1 MRSLL
6 RIVKYSWKNLFRN
19 TWIGLATVFVFMM
32 ALLSVNVLLGVNA
45 MMSQVNTLLEN
56 KVDATITFK
65 PGTPEDVMTQAKS
78 YLASLPQVRDVGYV
92 PPAEVLKR
100 FKERNA
106 RNVQILAGLE
116 EVNGNPL
123 GGQIIIKAVRPEDY
137 PFLLQAVQGP
147 LYEPFIQS
155 QTYDDHRT
163 AIANIQEA
171 SRTVRIIGAILVAIF
186 SLFGMLIAFNAIRIA
201 IYTQREEIAIMRLV
215 GASSSFIRGPFL
227 LEGVWLALL
236 SLGASAFVVWV
247 GVRTLEPMLSRF
259 FDGGETG
266 LQAFFFGQ
274 WQLVAG
280 IESAALIALVVFV
293 SWIAVGR
300 YMKR

>member
-1 MRSLL
+1 
-6 RIVKYSWKNLFRN
+6 
-19 TWIGLATVFVFMM
+19 
-32 ALLSVNVLLGVNA
+32 
-45 MMSQVNTLLEN
+45 MMSQVNTMLEN

-65 PGTPEDVMTQAKS
+65 PETPEDVMLQAKS

-92 PPAEVLKR
+92 APAEVLKR

-106 RNVQILAGLE
+106 RNAQILAGLE

-123 GGQIIIKAVRPEDY
+123 GGQIIVKAIRPEDY

-155 QTYDDHRT
+155 QTYDDHRA
-163 AIANIQEA
+163 AIANIQQA

-186 SLFGMLIAFNAIRIA
+186 SLFGILIAFNAIRIA

-227 LEGVWLALL
+227 LEGIWLAFI
-236 SLGASAFVVWV
+236 SLGLTALVVWA
-247 GVRTLEPMLSRF
+247 GVRALEPMLSRF

-274 WQLVAG
+274 WQLVVG
-280 IESAALIALVVFV
+280 IESLALIALVTLV